1 MGVNRSAALA
11 SDMTKPNLSSM
22 PHVEI
27 ARDVFDPDHQMP
39 MPFEAALNYAKT
51 VMHWAQDPI
60 TQTDLVASDV
70 PYGEHRLQRFNVFAP
85 ANAKSAPV
93 LVFWHGGGWTNG
105 YRDYA
110 NFMARHVTALGFVL
124 IAPSYRLAPNL
135 IADSLEDSLNM
146 LRHVAERVGQWGGD
160 AQRLYLSGHSAG
172 GHLSTLTALRSQDRL
187 AGVGRVCGALPI
199 SGIMDIHHPSPAA
212 GSLEERVYTML
223 LADAAHDALFSPMSW
238 TAGNSVPFVL
248 TYGEHDSARVQS
260 SNKRLAALLAA
271 QGTLIASHVEAG
283 HDHFQTHTMLR
294 DPAHPWYQ
302 RLVALAQNV

>member
-1 MGVNRSAALA
+1 MAASRSAGWA
-11 SDMTKPNLSSM
+11 SDMTNPNLSSM
-22 PHVEI
+22 SNIEI
-27 ARDVFDPDHQMP
+27 ARDVFDPDHQIP

-60 TQTDLVASDV
+60 TKTDLVASDV
-70 PYGEHRLQRFNVFAP
+70 AYGEHRLHRYNVFAP
-85 ANAKSAPV
+85 SQAKNAPV

-105 YRDYA
+105 YREYG

-124 IAPSYRLAPNL
+124 VTPSYRLAPNL
-135 IADSLEDSLNM
+135 IADGLEDSLTM
-146 LRHVAERVGQWGGD
+146 LRHVAEHVAQWGGD
-160 AQRLYLSGHSAG
+160 AQQLYLSGHSAG
-172 GHLSTLTALRSQDRL
+172 GHLSTLTALRSKDRL
-187 AGVGRVCGALPI
+187 AGVGQVRGALPI
-199 SGIMDIHHPSPAA
+199 SGIMDIHHPAPAV

-223 LADAAHDALFSPMSW
+223 LADAAHDALLSPMSW

-271 QGTLIASHVEAG
+271 QGTLISAHVEAG

-302 RLVALAQNV
+302 RLLALAKNA

>member
-1 MGVNRSAALA
+1 MTLSNLNPSAQM
-11 SDMTKPNLSSM
+11 D
-22 PHVEI
+22 I

-39 MPFEAALNYAKT
+39 MPFPAALHYAQT

-60 TQTDLVASDV
+60 TQTDLVALDQA
-70 PYGEHRLQRFNVFAP
+70 YGEHRLQRFNVFAP
-85 ANAKSAPV
+85 KQAKNAPV

-105 YRDYA
+105 YREYA

-124 IAPSYRLAPNL
+124 VAPSYRLAPNL
-135 IADSLEDSLNM
+135 IADGLEDSLTM
-146 LRHVAERVGQWGGD
+146 LRHVAEHVGQWGGD

-172 GHLSTLTALRSQDRL
+172 GHLSTLTALRCQDRL
-187 AGVGRVCGALPI
+187 NGVGRVCGALPI
-199 SGIMDIHHPSPAA
+199 SGIMDIHHPAPAV

-260 SNKRLAALLAA
+260 SNKRLAALLEA
-271 QGTLIASHVEAG
+271 QGRLVSFHMEQG
-283 HDHFQTHTMLR
+283 LDHFQTHTMLR

-302 RLVALAQNV
+302 RLVALAENV